1 MPLRGA
7 KLTYYLKRKNPKL
20 YEKAIERKARE
31 YGVPVTYVN
40 PKNTSRKCSKGE
52 KLRHRDVVACWN
64 FLFKALR
71 GLKQCSHHPRRTYFK
86 WEGCAVALDHHSR
99 PLRDAQ
105 VPRGAPKQ
113 L

>member
-64 FLFKALR
+64 LLFKALR
-71 GLKQCSHHPRRTYFK
+71 GLKQCSHHPIGHTLNGR
-86 WEGCAVALDHHSR
+86 AM
-99 PLRDAQ
+99 PLPSTTTQ
-105 VPRGAPKQ
+105 VPMGEVEVPRGAPKQ